1 MRYLLLDKLFKLNLV
16 HQIFVFFFIISLQTT
31 CYGTEVHSRLWKI
44 DKTGNESSY
53 ILATMHSEDPRI
65 LILPDNY
72 NKIFIAAKSFTAEID
87 LSIDNTKTLTKAMML
102 PANKKLKK
110 IIGENLFK
118 KSVNILND
126 YGIPENIIN
135 QMKPW
140 AVLMTLSYPK
150 PKTGLFLDKLL
161 FDKAIKMKKKYY
173 GLETVQEQ
181 IAIFD
186 NTSYLDQ
193 RKLLLDSINEYP
205 NFEEQLEIIKQLYIK
220 GDLDGLREYNK
231 KVMLKGNY
239 QVAEKFMIELLDK
252 RNIKMVY
259 RMKPRLDEGGAFIA
273 VGALHLPGN
282 VGILQLL
289 REQEYQLTP
298 IQVQK

>member
-1 MRYLLLDKLFKLNLV
+1 MRYLLLNKLFKLNLV
-16 HQIFVFFFIISLQTT
+16 PQFFVILFIFCFQTW
-31 CYGTEVHSRLWKI
+31 CYGTEVNSRLWKI
-44 DKTGNESSY
+44 DKNGKEPSY

-72 NKIFIAAKSFTAEID
+72 NKIFIGAKSFTAEID
-87 LSIDNTKTLTKAMML
+87 LSIDNTEILTKAMML

-118 KSVNILND
+118 KSVIILND

-186 NTSYLDQ
+186 NASYAEQ
-193 RKLLLDSINEYP
+193 RILLLDSIKQYP
-205 NFEEQLEIIKQLYIK
+205 SFEKQLEIIKQLYIK

-259 RMKPRLDEGGAFIA
+259 RMKPRLGEGGAFIA

-282 VGILQLL
+282 AGILQLL

-298 IQVQK
+298 IKLQ